1 MTQEQLNEY
10 IKTSILPEGCT
21 RADVVCAM
29 QDRIEN
35 IFGEHGE
42 NPNKTM
48 YKTYMMAITLMA
60 AAFEVGGFGFSKPKD
75 LN

>member
-1 MTQEQLNEY
+1 
-10 IKTSILPEGCT
+10 
-21 RADVVCAM
+21 
-29 QDRIEN
+29 
-35 IFGEHGE
+35 
-42 NPNKTM
+42 M